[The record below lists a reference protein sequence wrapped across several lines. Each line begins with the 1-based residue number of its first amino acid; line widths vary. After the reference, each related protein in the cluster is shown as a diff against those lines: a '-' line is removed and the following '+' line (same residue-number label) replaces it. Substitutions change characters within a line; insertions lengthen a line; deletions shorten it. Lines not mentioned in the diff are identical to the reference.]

1 MKIFW
6 FLSVLV
12 VIILSSFVGKV
23 PLDTGKIF
31 DPSSMEFQIFTQV
44 RFPRVLL
51 AFLSGGVL
59 ALSGLLFQNIF
70 RNDLTTPFTLGI
82 SGGATLGASLV
93 ILAGFGSS
101 GFLGISYITVFSF
114 FGALLTLLL
123 IYFISKRLGERST
136 TRLIL
141 VGIALSFLYSSFLLI
156 FYYLSS
162 FEQSYQILRYTMGSL
177 LTVGFSDLLIV
188 LIGAVLLLAVS
199 FYFKK
204 ILKLLSISYEFAF
217 LKGIDIENKIMTLF
231 IVISFSVGLLVS
243 VTGPIGFI
251 GLIVPHMVK
260 RVLKKSIDELLVAT
274 FVSGGVFLVICD
286 TIARSLPTVSE
297 IPVGIVTSFIGGIV
311 FIYILL
317 KKR

>member
-1 MKIFW
+1 MVFS
-6 FLSVLV
+6 L
-12 VIILSSFVGKV
+12 IIVSTFFGKV
-23 PLDTGKIF
+23 SLDIGKIF
-31 DPSSMEFQIFTQV
+31 DSSSVDFHILTQV

-59 ALSGLLFQNIF
+59 SLSGLLFQNIF

-82 SGGATLGASLV
+82 SGGATLGASSV

-101 GFLGISYITVFSF
+101 GFLGISYITIFSF
-114 FGALLTLLL
+114 VGALFTLFL
-123 IYFISKRLGERST
+123 IYFISKRLGDIST
-136 TRLIL
+136 TRLVL

-177 LTVGFSDLLIV
+177 LTVGYRDLFIV
-188 LIGAVLLLAVS
+188 FTGAVLLLVVS
-199 FYFKK
+199 FYFRRT
-204 ILKLLSISYEFAF
+204 LKYISVSYDFAF
-217 LKGIDIENKIMTLF
+217 LKGIDVEKKIMTLF

-260 RVLKKSIDELLVAT
+260 RVLRRSIDELLTLT
-274 FVSGGVFLVICD
+274 FVSGGIFLLLCD
-286 TIARSLPTVSE
+286 TVARVLPSISE
-297 IPVGIVTSFIGGIV
+297 IPVGIITSLIGGSL